1 MPLSSF
7 LDAWSRRST
16 RERKLAGVTALVLLI
31 PLVFGLIAF
40 ARGVL
45 HGLDQEI
52 ARLTDELVNNRRQM
66 GLRTAVEARFAAVA
80 NQHSSAWTESEI
92 RDRLRQ
98 EVYRL
103 SNLVPPELDP
113 SGVPVSTDNG
123 SGYLVR
129 VPELGRGRLAPG
141 GEGFREYELEFTMP
155 PAPITDIAA
164 YLERLMESPQSL
176 RIDQLD
182 LRRDPGRS
190 DFAAALAI
198 TRIVV
203 DDPGVESGATTP
215 DVASIPLDPA
225 RWTAVGGVI
234 EPGDGGELR
243 VRATEAQGECYL
255 ERVLPAGARF
265 DLSVELRASQPATI
279 AIHAD
284 GVPLA
289 VKGPNEIPGDGRWHR
304 CRLQFTLPEGAGR
317 VTTRFPHIAWRGEGA
332 ELGLRALRLVPIG
345 EAAP

>member
-1 MPLSSF
+1 MPLSAL
-7 LDAWSRRST
+7 LDAWLRRSP
-16 RERKLAGVTALVLLI
+16 RERRLAGVTGLVLLL
-31 PLVFGLIAF
+31 PLLVCLFAF
-40 ARGVL
+40 ARGIL

-52 ARLTDELVNNRRQM
+52 ARLTDELVNNRHQM

-129 VPELGRGRLAPG
+129 VPELGGGRLAPG
-141 GEGFREYELEFTMP
+141 GDGFREYELEFTMP

-176 RIDQLD
+176 RVDQLD

-198 TRIVV
+198 TRVVV
-203 DDPGVESGATTP
+203 DDPGVGSEGTTP
-215 DVASIPLDPA
+215 DATLLALDPA
-225 RWTAVGGVI
+225 QWTAVGGAV
-234 EPGDGGELR
+234 EPGESGELR
-243 VRATEAQGECYL
+243 VRATEAQGELYL

-265 DLSVELRASQPATI
+265 DLSVELRANRPATL
-279 AIHAD
+279 AILAD
-284 GVPLA
+284 GAPLVVEGSA
-289 VKGPNEIPGDGRWHR
+289 EIPGDGRWYR
-304 CRLQFTLPEGAGR
+304 CRMQFTLPEGTGR
-317 VTTRFPHIAWRGEGA
+317 VTTRFPHIAWEGDGA
-332 ELGLRALRLVPIG
+332 ELGLRALRLVTAG